1 MNYKNINDYELIY
14 LVKENNEESLK
25 ILLSKYESILYNV
38 SLKYYRKF
46 KYIGLSL
53 DDLLQESKIAFIKSL
68 NNFNDDQSLF
78 YSYVILCIDR
88 HLISY
93 CRSYNT
99 LKNYPL
105 NFSLSDEVLETATS
119 YNSLNLDNILMDNE
133 LFFECKNSLNFNQSI
148 VFELKFNGFTY
159 KEISLLLD
167 IPKTTVDGRI
177 SLIRKKLRNNLNIKF

>member
-133 LFFECKNSLNFNQSI
+133 LFFECKNSLNFNESI

-177 SLIRKKLRNNLNIKF
+177 SLIRNKLRNNLNIKF

>member
-68 NNFNDDQSLF
+68 NNFNDDQSLL